1 MDIPPEVDGYIKETI
16 EDSLG
21 LQISTQSLQLK
32 LRSTEE
38 AQRRLRDQCLFLLSK
53 LKERDQIIERSKAEA
68 NMNAVALKRFV
79 EENQK
84 LATECANLLTQCTKW
99 ERECSLYDND
109 REVLLDF
116 GNEADE
122 RTKKAEIRAHELE
135 EELGKLREELSF
147 YKHHSESRGIDSSS
161 EGTALEENLLESVL
175 STLICKD
182 EVTCGRTFLE
192 TNNSLEACQRL
203 LKMWNRLR
211 LSTQKI
217 LCLAAEVKTLEND
230 KEHLRMN
237 LCKAED
243 EVKVLFEE
251 NNLLNDEN
259 KRLLRQY
266 HKEKNLHG
274 SGGKHSGS
282 SSTKV
287 SEQFVGFF
295 VFLGIAHECLFSH
308 VNITALPTNKRKSR
322 LNICSPIEKKI
333 DFTDLDTARNPLSP
347 LRLNSPD
354 LRMHK

>member
-1 MDIPPEVDGYIKETI
+1 MDIPQEVDNYIKETI

-21 LQISTQSLQLK
+21 LEISTQSLQLK

-53 LKERDQIIERSKAEA
+53 LKEKDQIIERSKAEA
-68 NMNAVALKRFV
+68 NMNAAALKRFV

-84 LATECANLLTQCTKW
+84 LAAECANLLTQCNKW
-99 ERECSLYDND
+99 ERECSLYDRD
-109 REVLLDF
+109 REALMDF

-122 RTKKAEIRAHELE
+122 RAKKAEIRAHELE
-135 EELGKLREELSF
+135 EELRKLTEELRF
-147 YKHHSESRGIDSSS
+147 YKHHYENQGIDSSS

-175 STLICKD
+175 STLISKD
-182 EVTCGRTFLE
+182 EVMCGRAFLE
-192 TNNSLEACQRL
+192 ANNSLEPCQKM
-203 LKMWNRLR
+203 LKLWNRLR
-211 LSTQKI
+211 PSTRKI
-217 LCLAAEVKTLEND
+217 LSLAVEVKTLEKD

-251 NNLLNDEN
+251 NNILDEAN

-274 SGGKHSGS
+274 SDGKHSGS
-282 SSTKV
+282 ASTK
-287 SEQFVGFF
+287 
-295 VFLGIAHECLFSH
+295 
-308 VNITALPTNKRKSR
+308 TNKRKSSPK
-322 LNICSPIEKKI
+322 ICSPIEKKI
-333 DFTDLDTARNPLSP
+333 DFTDPDSARKPLSP
-347 LRLNSPD
+347 LRHNSPD